1 EGPLTAVRFDATR
14 TNTLSSPPSPPCRC
28 GELPPSHQLTA
39 YLGQGC
45 PLHNVSSFA
54 HKGRLPAVCV
64 DAPRTNNLCAP
75 QCPLCLCGEVPPSN
89 QMTCIILELQH
100 KPFPIIPQQIQPNI
114 RVLEFI
120 HETQGSFHHTT
131 QHNPHGAA
139 VHADED
145 VAFVMTRHD
154 MIQRCTDADKD
165 ILGTFTTFDGKSSI
179 AFPPFVDEVAI
190 IHIRL
195 GCDPL
200 AFLAAPVD
208 LVEACERL
216 IFDTTAKE
224 VLDRLNSA
232 L

>member
-89 QMTCIILELQH
+89 QMTACLGQACALHDIGSASRRGRLPAVGVDAPRTNKLCAPQCPLCLCGEVPASNQMTACLGQACVLHDHSTFPH
-100 KPFPIIPQQIQPNI
+100 KGRLPAVCVDALRTNNLCAPQCPPCLRGEVPPSNQMTACLGQACA
-114 RVLEFI
+114 L
-120 HETQGSFHHTT
+120 HDHKTT
-131 QHNPHGAA
+131 
-139 VHADED
+139 
-145 VAFVMTRHD
+145 
-154 MIQRCTDADKD
+154 
-165 ILGTFTTFDGKSSI
+165 
-179 AFPPFVDEVAI
+179 
-190 IHIRL
+190 
-195 GCDPL
+195 
-200 AFLAAPVD
+200 
-208 LVEACERL
+208 
-216 IFDTTAKE
+216 
-224 VLDRLNSA
+224 RLNSRLPA
-232 L
+232 VS